1 MTIAPTAAIRTAR
14 SSLAVLL
21 VGLIPHTVPTQA
33 ADEIAS
39 GEVTVT
45 RAGSRPSIR
54 GAAERFS
61 GAVRVDELFAAH
73 PPSHVSGGSVTFE
86 PGARSAWHTHPSG
99 QTLIV
104 TAGVGWVQRWGGP
117 ILEMRPGDVVWIPP
131 GIKHWHGAAAT
142 TGVTHLAIQEAV
154 DGRNVEWLEKVTD
167 EQYAGTPHA
176 P

>member
-1 MTIAPTAAIRTAR
+1 MRLAPSAITRTVPA
-14 SSLAVLL
+14 SLATLL
-21 VGLIPHTVPTQA
+21 VGLTLPTVPARA
-33 ADEIAS
+33 AGEAAS

-45 RAGSRPSIR
+45 RAGSRPSVK
-54 GAAERFS
+54 GPAERFS
-61 GAVRVDELFAAH
+61 GVVRVDELFAAH
-73 PPSHVSGGSVTFE
+73 PPSRVSGGSVTFE

-131 GIKHWHGAAAT
+131 GVKHWHGAAAT

-154 DGRNVEWLEKVTD
+154 DGHNVEWLEKVTD
-167 EQYAGTPHA
+167 DQYAGKP
-176 P
+176 PPP